1 MGIAHGHG
9 DGGVS
14 QDLLQ
19 HQDVTA
25 VHHKVAGE
33 GVSQNV
39 GILPGWQFQPCPF
52 DHHLEGTITVT
63 EQAAALSRQLGIEI
77 GADRDAATLLALGA
91 SEGDAVGGY
100 LRLG

>member
-9 DGGVS
+9 DGGVA
-14 QDLLQ
+14 QDFLQ
-19 HQDVTA
+19 HQDIAA

-39 GILPGWQFQPCPF
+39 GILPWWQFQPCPF
-52 DHHLEGTITVT
+52 DHHLESTIAVT
-63 EQAAALSRQLGIEI
+63 EQAATLSGQLGIEL
-77 GADRDAATLLALGA
+77 GADRHAAAFLALGA

-100 LRLG
+100 LGLG